1 MLLPPATTEH
11 NQESFDA
18 KATSL
23 KRHKTF
29 QRAQQGQPRIHDN
42 TFNKFDL
49 IMEGI
54 KLTHNIFEYNINVLE
69 IQLNLVSSFI
79 LICTIN

>member
-1 MLLPPATTEH
+1 
-11 NQESFDA
+11 
-18 KATSL
+18 
-23 KRHKTF
+23 
-29 QRAQQGQPRIHDN
+29 
-42 TFNKFDL
+42 
-49 IMEGI
+49 MEGI